1 MNKTIL
7 LVDDEEGIRKVL
19 TISLMDMGFEVLTA
33 ENGKEALRRFQ
44 EARPPLVLTD
54 IKMPEMDGIELLRR
68 IKAEDPETEVLM
80 ITGHGDMDIAIQSIQ
95 NDATDFIT
103 KPINDTVLENALR
116 RAWERIDMR
125 SKIRDYTRNLER
137 MVDEK
142 TAKLID
148 AERMAAVGE
157 TVAGLSHAIK
167 NIAGGLKGGS
177 YVLEKGIELEERKYL
192 LQGWEMVKGNVE
204 RITKLSMDLL
214 NYAKTTELRNEPC
227 DPNQPAMEVFE
238 LLKLRAEEKRIDLRA
253 DFAEG
258 LDAIDIDSDLVH
270 SCLLNIVTNA
280 IEACGADRPEDS
292 RKEVEMRTARWD
304 GGVEYRIRDTCG
316 GMDEEV
322 RKKIFQ
328 GFFTT
333 KGSRGTGI
341 GLMISKKIVAA
352 HGGRIEFDSEAGKGS
367 EFIVRI
373 PGAERPPRETASETA
388 AETQPVR

>member
-1 MNKTIL
+1 MTHKTIL

-19 TISLMDMGFEVLTA
+19 TISLMDMGFEVLAA
-33 ENGKEALRRFQ
+33 ENGREGFRRFT

-54 IKMPEMDGIELLRR
+54 IKMPEMDGLELLRR

-80 ITGHGDMDIAIQSIQ
+80 ITGHGDMEMAIQSIQ

-116 RAWERIDMR
+116 RAWERIEMR
-125 SKIRDYTRNLER
+125 AEIRDYMQNLER

-142 TAKLID
+142 TARLID

-177 YVLEKGIELEERKYL
+177 YVLEKGIELDERKYL

-214 NYAKTTELRNEPC
+214 NYAKTTELRYEQC
-227 DPNQPAMEVFE
+227 DPNQPAREVFE
-238 LLKLRAEEKRIDLRA
+238 LLKSRAQENRIEFTA
-253 DFAEG
+253 DFSENLA
-258 LDAIDIDSDLVH
+258 AIDIDPDLVH
-270 SCLLNIVTNA
+270 SCLLNIVANA
-280 IEACGADRPEDS
+280 IEACGEEPIGES

-316 GMDEEV
+316 GMEESV
-322 RKKIFQ
+322 QKKLFQ

-333 KGSRGTGI
+333 KGSGGTGI
-341 GLMISKKIVAA
+341 GLMISKKIVNA
-352 HGGRIEFDSEAGKGS
+352 HGGDIEFDSTVGRGS

-373 PGAERPPRETASETA
+373 PGSENSRGKTAEKAA
-388 AETQPVR
+388 AET